1 MMHKNI
7 FNASAFFSI
16 LFATLLV
23 LASCARNE
31 EYGTKTG
38 EEGEEPEAYGL
49 QEEDLPGMGDD
60 NEAQTGTEATEEY
73 PADEA
78 PRGDVVAGEDNEAM
92 EVEYGEADTT
102 YDPQAAQYPTD
113 KIKDETNLNS
123 NDPMELDSDFES
135 VQKKKLLATLNRHR
149 TNLER
154 TISDLEKAPG
164 DSEDASTIAGNIEKL
179 KLYREK
185 IDLEIAK
192 VRAVGE
198 ENFAE
203 VAENAQAAMKGSG
216 ALMQSEN
223 MRIQRGY

>member
-1 MMHKNI
+1 MNIKNI
-7 FNASAFFSI
+7 FSPTSFFS
-16 LFATLLV
+16 LL
-23 LASCARNE
+23 LASIFLLSACSRNE
-31 EYGTKTG
+31 EYGTKSG
-38 EEGEEPEAYGL
+38 GEGEESEAYGL

-60 NEAQTGTEATEEY
+60 NETSATDSEEY
-73 PADEA
+73 PADDS
-78 PRGDVVAGEDNEAM
+78 PRGDVVAGEDNEAIA
-92 EVEYGEADTT
+92 VEYGEADTS
-102 YDPQAAQYPTD
+102 YDAQVAQYPTD

-123 NDPMELDSDFES
+123 NDPIELDSEFES
-135 VQKKKLLATLNRHR
+135 IQKKKLLATLNRHR

-154 TISDLEKAPG
+154 TISDLKNAPG
-164 DSEDASTIAGNIEKL
+164 DSEDSSTIAGNIEKL

-203 VAENAQAAMKGSG
+203 IAENAQAAIKGSG

-223 MRIQRGY
+223 MRIQQGY